1 MKAIVWI
8 LRLTMKRLITIG
20 PVLLLFVLSVSQP
33 AAARLTRGWTDQE
46 VFNKADFVVIPTAL
60 SSKDTKERATLPD
73 IQPDNHVIGVETE
86 FQTLAV
92 LKGPTDIAKFRF
104 HHYRS
109 TEDFTNGPMLV
120 EIPAGKHHTY
130 LLFLIKE
137 RDGRYAPA
145 TDQTDPAEWSVL
157 QLRGATG
164 PRMGA
169 PDPAVR
175 VDQINA
181 SPSVVARS
189 GKGWTYREMFEKSGV
204 VVIGEWSGTKETDER
219 STLPETAPAVRVV
232 GVTTEFKVSLVLKG
246 SKDVKEIG
254 LHHYKFQ
261 YEDDA
266 LRDLAPQLIRIL
278 EPVHREGVDYPGGGR
293 FLLFLS
299 KETDGRYTPVTGQT
313 NPAVY
318 SVLNLREAVD

>member
-1 MKAIVWI
+1 VW
-8 LRLTMKRLITIG
+8 
-20 PVLLLFVLSVSQP
+20 SE
-33 AAARLTRGWTDQE
+33 QE
-46 VFNKADFVVIPTAL
+46 VFDKAELVVIATVL
-60 SSKDTKERATLPD
+60 SSRDTKERVILPN
-73 IQPDNHVIGVETE
+73 IQPDNHVVGVETE

-92 LKGPTDIAKFRF
+92 LKGPTDIAKFRL

-120 EIPAGKHHTY
+120 EIPAGKRHTY

-137 RDGRYAPA
+137 RDGIYAPA
-145 TDQTDPAEWSVL
+145 ADQTDPAVHSVL

-164 PRMGA
+164 PRMDA
-169 PDPAVR
+169 PEPAVR
-175 VDQINA
+175 IDQIHA

-189 GKGWTYREMFEKSGV
+189 GKRWTYREMLEKSDL
-204 VVIGEWSGTKETDER
+204 VVIGDWSGTKETDER
-219 STLPETAPAVRVV
+219 STLAETAPPVRVI
-232 GVTTEFKVSLVLKG
+232 GVTTEFKASLVLKG
-246 SKDVKEIG
+246 PKDVKKLG
-254 LHHYKFQ
+254 LHYYKFQ

-278 EPVHREGVDYPGGGR
+278 EPVERDGVNYPGGGR

-299 KETDGRYTPVTGQT
+299 KEGDGRYAPVTGQT

>member
-1 MKAIVWI
+1 
-8 LRLTMKRLITIG
+8 MKRQITIG
-20 PVLLLFVLSVSQP
+20 SLLFLLALSVLQP
-33 AAARLTRGWTDQE
+33 AKARLTRGWTDHE
-46 VFNKADFVVIPTAL
+46 IFERADLVVIATVL

-73 IQPDNHVIGVETE
+73 IQPGVHVVGVETE

-92 LKGPTDIAKFRF
+92 LKGPNDIAKFRL

-130 LLFLIKE
+130 LLFLLKE

-145 TDQTDPAEWSVL
+145 TDQTDPAEWAVF

-164 PRMGA
+164 PRMDA
-169 PDPAVR
+169 PEPAVR
-175 VDQINA
+175 IDQINA

-189 GKGWTYREMFEKSGV
+189 GKRWTYREMLEKADL
-204 VVIGEWSGTKETDER
+204 VVIGDWSGTEETDER
-219 STLPETAPAVRVV
+219 SKLPETAPPVRVI
-232 GVTTEFKVSLVLKG
+232 GVTTEFKVNLVLRG
-246 SKDVKEIG
+246 PKDVKNLG

-261 YEDDA
+261 YEDEA
-266 LRDLAPQLIRIL
+266 LRDLAPQLVRIL
-278 EPVHREGVDYPGGGR
+278 EPVHRDEVDYPGGGR

-299 KETDGRYTPVTGQT
+299 KEADDRYAPVTGQT